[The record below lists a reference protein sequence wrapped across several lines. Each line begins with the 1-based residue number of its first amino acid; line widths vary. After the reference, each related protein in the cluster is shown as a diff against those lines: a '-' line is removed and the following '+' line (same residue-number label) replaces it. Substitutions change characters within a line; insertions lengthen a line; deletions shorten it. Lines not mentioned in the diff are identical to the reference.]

1 MMCSKC
7 GIKCSVVTL
16 ILGVI
21 LLTMG
26 CVMIPLLHN
35 IIHEKI
41 RETMP
46 LVNGSESYNTW
57 IDPPV
62 PISFQIYVY
71 HILNP
76 KEVVQDGAKPAVIQK
91 GPYTYREHKEKVD
104 LKYTDDGH
112 VTYREITWYYFDRE
126 KSSGPEDEKIT
137 TLNVPMM
144 TVADMIRYEY
154 WFIQELT
161 EIILDVKFDSS
172 LFIELTMKEL
182 MWGYEDKLLK
192 YVNQTLQKYKQ
203 FNLGHV
209 DDHFGFF
216 YQRNGSDNGIFKI
229 NTGEKDVSN
238 LALIET
244 WNNQTKLNYWPT
256 PWSNM
261 LNGTDGTIFHPFI
274 EKTDQLYF
282 FNTDMCRSI
291 YLTYKEDSSVKG
303 IDTYKFVIPPEVFL
317 DYHHEPDNGG
327 FCTPLGKCLPS
338 GLLNCTVC
346 RNGAQAIVSQPHFL
360 HANQSVIDSIYGMR
374 PAEEMQTS
382 LHLEPMT
389 GVVFNAN
396 VKLQINV
403 FIENVSHIRETEH
416 IKPTVF
422 PMFWFNE
429 TAIVADSLAESFRT
443 GVEVPIIIMK
453 YVQYGLIVLGAVV
466 ILISTVRLI
475 QIKNSKRKNKT
486 TILINDDTEDDESHP
501 NK

>member
-144 TVADMIRYEY
+144 
-154 WFIQELT
+154 
-161 EIILDVKFDSS
+161 
-172 LFIELTMKEL
+172 
-182 MWGYEDKLLK
+182 
-192 YVNQTLQKYKQ
+192 
-203 FNLGHV
+203 
-209 DDHFGFF
+209 
-216 YQRNGSDNGIFKI
+216 RNGSDNGIFKI
-229 NTGEKDVSN
+229 NTGKKDVSN

-274 EKTDQLYF
+274 EK
-282 FNTDMCRSI
+282 NR
-291 YLTYKEDSSVKG
+291 
-303 IDTYKFVIPPEVFL
+303 
-317 DYHHEPDNGG
+317 
-327 FCTPLGKCLPS
+327 
-338 GLLNCTVC
+338 
-346 RNGAQAIVSQPHFL
+346 
-360 HANQSVIDSIYGMR
+360 SVI
-374 PAEEMQTS
+374 
-382 LHLEPMT
+382 LL
-389 GVVFNAN
+389 
-396 VKLQINV
+396 
-403 FIENVSHIRETEH
+403 
-416 IKPTVF
+416 
-422 PMFWFNE
+422 
-429 TAIVADSLAESFRT
+429 
-443 GVEVPIIIMK
+443 
-453 YVQYGLIVLGAVV
+453 
-466 ILISTVRLI
+466 
-475 QIKNSKRKNKT
+475 
-486 TILINDDTEDDESHP
+486 
-501 NK
+501 